1 MEIPGWRFRPVYEE
15 GVDDDTL
22 AGGIGHVPGT
32 PAARRNGKCRA
43 RPRTEILIFA
53 GLENTGRRRD

>member
-1 MEIPGWRFRPVYEE
+1 VYEE

-32 PAARRNGKCRA
+32 PLPGETGNAALAAHG
-43 RPRTEILIFA
+43 ILIFA
-53 GLENTGRRRD
+53 GLEKYRSAT